1 MCQYKN
7 RAMKILNGKIFI
19 VVLFEAHCLL
29 AIETFGHGF
38 SPRSWTPSLSEL
50 CSVAQRLSAPP
61 IPCHADRLR
70 MRDNGRII
78 KMTKTA
84 EIVFIARVL
93 M

>member
-19 VVLFEAHCLL
+19 VVLFEARCLL
-29 AIETFGHGF
+29 ETFGHGF

-50 CSVAQRLSAPP
+50 CSVAQQRLSAPP
-61 IPCHADRLR
+61 ITCHADRLR

>member
-29 AIETFGHGF
+29 ETFGHGF
-38 SPRSWTPSLSEL
+38 SPRSWTPSLSER
-50 CSVAQRLSAPP
+50 CSVAQQRLSAPP
-61 IPCHADRLR
+61 ITCHADRLR